1 VPGGSACRDVAPRRA
16 RDEMAEAPRA
26 ASGGFLRALVQGVMM
41 EKGVASMMG
50 DGVGGVVVDGG

>member
-1 VPGGSACRDVAPRRA
+1 
-16 RDEMAEAPRA
+16 MAEAPRA